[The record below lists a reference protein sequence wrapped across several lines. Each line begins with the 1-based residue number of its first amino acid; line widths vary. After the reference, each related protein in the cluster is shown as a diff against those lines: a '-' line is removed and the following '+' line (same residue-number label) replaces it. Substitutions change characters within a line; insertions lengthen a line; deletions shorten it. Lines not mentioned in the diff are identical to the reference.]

1 MDFIDAGPATENFLL
16 NIKKECMMF
25 NYGEWAGLKVPDL
38 YTLRDLRNLLDLA
51 IREAEELEK

>member
-1 MDFIDAGPATENFLL
+1 
-16 NIKKECMMF
+16 MMF